1 MQRYNAS
8 NVDVKRDLKS
18 IQDRIKNCKDQARKF
33 GSKVRLNKTGG
44 GPAPSEEPVFIM
56 KMFDIIS
63 GRSGDSVRGIGSGIE
78 SSSSNLSRYDIC
90 ASVWVHFITSNFITY
105 VSSPPTSSPT
115 ILSPTHFIT
124 SHFITYPFHHLP
136 FYHLLFY
143 RKTFFNKF
151 YINILLYQTNIISN
165 LDKSVFINK
174 HALPEKS
181 SKNT

>member
-1 MQRYNAS
+1 MQQYNAS

-18 IQDRIKNCKDQARKF
+18 IQDRIKNCKDQAGKF

-90 ASVWVHFITSNFITY
+90 APVWVHFITSNFY
-105 VSSPPTSSPT
+105 
-115 ILSPTHFIT
+115 HQQFIT
-124 SHFITYPFHHLP
+124 SHFITYHFITHPFHHLP
-136 FYHLLFY
+136 LHHLSISSTYLFY
-143 RKTFFNKF
+143 STYYFKQ
-151 YINILLYQTNIISN
+151 ILYQYIIISN
-165 LDKSVFINK
+165 KYYIK
-174 HALPEKS
+174 P
-181 SKNT
+181 